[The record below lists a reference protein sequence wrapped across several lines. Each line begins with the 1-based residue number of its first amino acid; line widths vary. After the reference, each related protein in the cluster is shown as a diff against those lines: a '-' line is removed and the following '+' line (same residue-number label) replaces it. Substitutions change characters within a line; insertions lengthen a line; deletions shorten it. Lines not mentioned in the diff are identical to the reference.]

1 MSATVT
7 IGSLFSGYGGLDL
20 GVELA
25 LGHTRT
31 AWVSDV
37 EPGPC
42 AILAKRYE
50 GIPNLG
56 NVTRIDWD
64 SVEPVD
70 VICGGSPCQDLSLA
84 GRRAGMHDGTR
95 SGLWESMLAG
105 ISAIRPQL
113 VIWENVR
120 GALSASAHSNM
131 ESEKGYMG
139 DRTNRPSL
147 RALGRVLGDL
157 AGIGYDAQ
165 WTSIRASDIGA
176 PHRRERVFIVAH
188 PESKPWCIQH
198 GNDAVAGHADSAT
211 FSQWRQPTTG
221 EEKSRR
227 TWTDAGRPDRTP
239 VVLPTP
245 TARDVKDNRIARNPN
260 RPNDTD
266 TLSRALTLLPTPT
279 AERPDGRKSSGF
291 REGRAN
297 FHDIIKHDQFGQY
310 APAIARWEAALGREA
325 PAPTEPGRTGQRLS
339 AAFVEWL
346 MGLPAGWVTGVEIP
360 RTQQLRAL
368 GNGVVPQ
375 QAAQAITELI
385 TIATQALEAA

>member
-64 SVEPVD
+64 SVEPVA

-120 GALSASAHSNM
+120 GALSAPAHSNL
-131 ESEKGYMG
+131 ESEQGHMG
-139 DRTNRPSL
+139 DQPARPAL

-176 PHRRERVFIVAH
+176 PHRRERVFVVAH
-188 PESKPWCIQH
+188 RQGKPWCIRH
-198 GNDAVAGHADSAT
+198 GNGPASPHADGSG
-211 FSQWRQPTTG
+211 SDG
-221 EEKSRR
+221 SRR
-227 TWTDAGRPDRTP
+227 ARDRIGEPQDSHRCTALTF
-239 VVLPTP
+239 LPTP
-245 TARDVKDNRIARNPN
+245 TARDGKGANQRRDASCLTGALIPTSGNRFGPYAQAITRWE
-260 RPNDTD
+260 TV
-266 TLSRALTLLPTPT
+266 L
-279 AERPDGRKSSGF
+279 
-291 REGRAN
+291 GRA
-297 FHDIIKHDQFGQY
+297 
-310 APAIARWEAALGREA
+310 APD
-325 PAPTEPGRTGQRLS
+325 PTEPAPRGGRRLS
-339 AAFVEWL
+339 PAFVEWL
-346 MGLPAGWVTGVEIP
+346 MGLPAGWVTDVEIP
-360 RTQQLRAL
+360 RTQQLKAL

-385 TIATQALEAA
+385 IIAIQAEVAA